1 MLSGAGVALSP
12 LNVSALDL
20 YPGRLPRSGGRQ
32 RILVVGAGI
41 AGLTA
46 ALELTRAGHDVVVL
60 EARNRPGGRVR
71 TLRSMFADGL
81 YAEAGAARIPESHE
95 LSMRFVAD
103 LGLEVAPFQPT
114 DTPST
119 IHVGGKNYRSDQA
132 DLLAQFDCTP
142 EEQALGPA
150 GALKHFGG
158 RALAAIGDLADERWP
173 GNEALKFDRLTG
185 DALFRQLGMSA
196 GMVEFFDLGFGVLGQ
211 LSALELLVQLDSLL
225 ASKVRIVGG
234 NDLLPRAMAAQLGP
248 RVRYGAAVKEVT
260 QSATGV
266 RVRTANSSG
275 EQIVTGDRVIVTVPI
290 PVLKHIR
297 FGPEVSSEKR
307 CAIDSVR
314 YAVVTRV
321 FAQVGRRF
329 WESDGVSGFA
339 VTDHPIEIFDATYGQ
354 DADRGV
360 LLAYLHEDTARR
372 VAEKGSVHGA
382 ADTVKLMR
390 DVFPALDDELQG
402 TALFSWQDAQWAKGA
417 VALWQ
422 PGDFHN
428 TYPHLA
434 TPERRVHFAGEHT
447 SPWHSWVQ
455 GAIHSGLRAALEA
468 VEA

>member
-1 MLSGAGVALSP
+1 
-12 LNVSALDL
+12 
-20 YPGRLPRSGGRQ
+20 
-32 RILVVGAGI
+32 
-41 AGLTA
+41 
-46 ALELTRAGHDVVVL
+46 
-60 EARNRPGGRVR
+60 
-71 TLRSMFADGL
+71 
-81 YAEAGAARIPESHE
+81 
-95 LSMRFVAD
+95 
-103 LGLEVAPFQPT
+103 
-114 DTPST
+114 
-119 IHVGGKNYRSDQA
+119 
-132 DLLAQFDCTP
+132 
-142 EEQALGPA
+142 
-150 GALKHFGG
+150 
-158 RALAAIGDLADERWP
+158 
-173 GNEALKFDRLTG
+173 
-185 DALFRQLGMSA
+185 
-196 GMVEFFDLGFGVLGQ
+196 DLGFGVLGQ

-234 NDLLPRAMAAQLGP
+234 NDLLPHAMAAQLGQQI
-248 RVRYGAAVKEVT
+248 RYGAAVKEVT

-266 RVRTANSSG
+266 QVRTANSSG
-275 EQIVTGDRVIVTVPI
+275 EQIMTGDRVIVTVPI
-290 PVLKHIR
+290 PVLRHIR
-297 FGPEVSSEKR
+297 FGPEISSEKR
-307 CAIDSVR
+307 RAIDSVR

-372 VAEKGSVHGA
+372 VAEKGPVHGA

-434 TPERRVHFAGEHT
+434 TPERRIHFAGEHT
-447 SPWHSWVQ
+447 SPWHSWIQ
-455 GAIHSGLRAALEA
+455 GAIHSGLRAALEV